1 MATIKLNDG
10 DKVLLTTDPKKKEKV
25 TAAEIYVDYKE
36 IDSTVV
42 PGGEVLLDDGLI
54 GLEVVSTSHTGEF
67 ATVDCIVTSGGSL
80 GSTKGVNLPNVTLK
94 LPSMTEKDKEDI
106 MWAIEKNNID
116 IVAASFVR
124 KGSDVRSV
132 KAYLERCISRVN
144 RSDQLAPI
152 VISKIENKEGVDNFD
167 DILKEVSERSERK
180 TATDGYIHY
189 TIN

>member
-1 MATIKLNDG
+1 
-10 DKVLLTTDPKKKEKV
+10 
-25 TAAEIYVDYKE
+25 
-36 IDSTVV
+36 
-42 PGGEVLLDDGLI
+42 
-54 GLEVVSTSHTGEF
+54 
-67 ATVDCIVTSGGSL
+67 VTSGGSL